1 MSNHTS
7 LVELDDDQLIRH
19 ACQVLEQRLRYCSH
33 RGDKALESPDAM
45 RDLLRLRLAVREHE
59 VFVALF
65 LDCRHRLIAYE
76 EMFRGT
82 VDGASVHPREVV
94 KAALRHNAV
103 AIVFSHNHPCGVA
116 EPSESDR
123 RITARLQEALSL
135 VDVRVLDHFHDRQ
148 RSFCLVQGLD
158 LLAERFQGDGPVI

>member
-1 MSNHTS
+1 MSNHSS
-7 LVELDDDQLIRH
+7 LVELDDDQLIHH
-19 ACQVLEQRLRYCSH
+19 ACQVLEQRLKYRSN

-45 RDLLRLRLAVREHE
+45 RDLLRLRLAEREHE
-59 VFVALF
+59 LFVALF
-65 LDCRHRLIAYE
+65 LDNRHRLIAYE

-103 AIVFSHNHPCGVA
+103 AIVFAHNHPSGVA

-135 VDVRVLDHFHDRQ
+135 VDVRVLDHFVVGDSMT
-148 RSFCLVQGLD
+148 SF
-158 LLAERFQGDGPVI
+158 AERGLL